1 MGIPNLNRYLQT
13 NCKDSIQRVNLSDL
27 SGKCVA
33 VDVSIYLYRFE
44 ADDALLENMYLMLAI
59 FGHYNIKP
67 IFVFDGK
74 APPEKQALLIK
85 RKEAREQAQE
95 DYDAFK
101 NELDDVSDT
110 DTDKKQELVC
120 EMEKLKPQMAQITGD
135 KIRTIKKLIAAFGS
149 VYCDAPGEADAM
161 CAQLVINNDA
171 WACLSE
177 DMDLFV
183 YGCTRV
189 MRYFSLVTHT
199 AVVYNTNDILLN
211 LKMTQQEFREVC
223 VLSGTD
229 YEIIQNKQEK
239 PRKLK
244 ITQSIKYFYKYKQDL
259 NSNSSTFYD
268 WMQTNTNF
276 IDNADDLYKIIA
288 MFQLD
293 ESINNNNTNTFVT
306 NEKNQAAIEAIMAAA
321 DFIFVSK

>member
-1 MGIPNLNRYLQT
+1 
-13 NCKDSIQRVNLSDL
+13 
-27 SGKCVA
+27 
-33 VDVSIYLYRFE
+33 
-44 ADDALLENMYLMLAI
+44 MLAI

-120 EMEKLKPQMAQITGD
+120 EMEKLKPQMTQITGD
-135 KIRTIKKLIAAFGS
+135 KIRTVKKLIAAFGS

-189 MRYFSLVTHT
+189 MRYFSLVAHT
-199 AVVYNTNDILLN
+199 AVVYNTSDILLN

-268 WMQTNTNF
+268 WIQTNTNF
-276 IDNADDLYKIIA
+276 IDNTDDLYKIIA

-306 NEKNQAAIEAIMAAA
+306 NEKNQTAIEAIMAAA